1 MINTITLL
9 GSSSGR
15 NAGDA
20 ALIAAIMDNIDQSCQ
35 KRMRYNIPSIK
46 PAFIRNTYG
55 NDVHPVGMMPWNL
68 SLKMLGLPTY
78 QSILNSDLS
87 LIFDAILFDRSLFNP
102 LFNYLSS
109 VYLLLGRAKKRGK
122 LLGMY
127 NVGTG
132 PVDTAAGRHMLK
144 ELSEM
149 MDFIT
154 VRDQSSLELLH
165 KLGVTNKNIFLAA
178 DAALT
183 MSAAPSS
190 RANEILQELGL
201 NDASEILAVN
211 VNAYLDSWASPGRKA
226 MSREHFTT
234 VYAQALN
241 QILPQIKAP
250 LMLVVTQHHDLSLN
264 QELLKKV
271 DPAHKMA
278 LLSNTQYSPF
288 EIRAVLERASL
299 LFGMRLHSVILA
311 SAGLTPVSAIAYQPK
326 VRHYL
331 DELGLSQ
338 FVFSFDDYQPQAL
351 ATHLLRSWEAKKDI
365 KAQLSKV
372 IPVLRQRAMLAAN
385 IVAGLHQGVKPDF
398 SSAANQLLDSRKSAT
413 ASSGIPSGVA

>member
-20 ALIAAIMDNIDQSCQ
+20 ALIAAIMDNIDQSCE
-35 KRMRYNIPSIK
+35 KRMRYNIPTIK
-46 PAFIRNTYG
+46 PPFVRKTYA

-68 SLKMLGLPTY
+68 SLKMFGLPTY
-78 QSILNSDLS
+78 RSILRSDLT

-109 VYLLLGRAKKRGK
+109 VYLLLRRAKAQGR

-127 NVGTG
+127 NVGAG
-132 PVDTAAGRHMLK
+132 PVDTSAGRYMLR

-154 VRDQSSLELLH
+154 VRDQSSLELLR
-165 KLGVTNKNIFLAA
+165 KIGVTNKNVVLAA

-183 MSAAPSS
+183 MNPVSAA
-190 RANEILQELGL
+190 RAQEILRSLQLQ
-201 NDASEILAVN
+201 DSPEILAVN
-211 VNAYLDSWASPGRKA
+211 INAYLDSWAGHGRKP
-226 MSREHFTT
+226 MSREHFTN
-234 VYAQALN
+234 VYAEALN
-241 QILPQIKAP
+241 SVLNKIRVP

-264 QELLKKV
+264 QELLRKLN
-271 DPAHKMA
+271 PAHKTA
-278 LLSNTQYSPF
+278 ILSNIEYSPF
-288 EIRAVLERASL
+288 EIRAVLEKASL

-338 FVFSFDDYQPQAL
+338 FVFSFDDYQASNLEQ
-351 ATHLLRSWEAKKDI
+351 HLLRSWEARSDI
-365 KAQLSKV
+365 KQKLSSV
-372 IPVLRQRAMLAAN
+372 IPVLKQRALLPAK
-385 IVAGLHQGVKPDF
+385 IVANLNRGITP
-398 SSAANQLLDSRKSAT
+398 SSGASDQLFNSRKSMP
-413 ASSGIPSGVA
+413 I